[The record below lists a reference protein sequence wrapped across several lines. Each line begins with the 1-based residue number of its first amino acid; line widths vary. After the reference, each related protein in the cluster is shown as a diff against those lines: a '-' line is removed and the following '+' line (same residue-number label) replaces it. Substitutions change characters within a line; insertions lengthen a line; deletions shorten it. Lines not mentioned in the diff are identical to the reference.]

1 MQVFSCALYEIV
13 VAASKCIIRR
23 HSRVVDKVNKEI
35 LKEKLFNHQKV
46 DS

>member
-1 MQVFSCALYEIV
+1 MQIFSCALYQIV
-13 VAASKCIIRR
+13 VAASKCIFRR